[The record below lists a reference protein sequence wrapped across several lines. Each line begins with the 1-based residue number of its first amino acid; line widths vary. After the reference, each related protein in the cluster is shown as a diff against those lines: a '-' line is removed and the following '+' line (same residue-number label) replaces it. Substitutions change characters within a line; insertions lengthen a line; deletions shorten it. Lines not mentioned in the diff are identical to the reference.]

1 MKTKVLN
8 ENSTEHK
15 SISDALKDVYCQPT
29 DGMTEEAKI
38 ERLKELG
45 ADDEVYLAVN
55 LLSKETIVII
65 KHF

>member
-1 MKTKVLN
+1 METNVLN

-15 SISDALKDVYCQPT
+15 SISDALQDVYCQPT
-29 DGMTEEAKI
+29 DGMTEEDKI

-55 LLSKETIVII
+55 LLTNETIVII

>member
-1 MKTKVLN
+1 MTTKVLN

-15 SISDALKDVYCQPT
+15 SISDALQDVYCQPT
-29 DGMTEEAKI
+29 DGMTEEAQI

-45 ADDEVYLAVN
+45 GDDEVYLAVN
-55 LLSKETIVII
+55 LFTNETIVII